1 MWKIILDKIVSK
13 VNEAVFTLGSIL
25 PNEIADMSGI
35 KQFSLS
41 VRYIEKINSK
51 IILKEDILIFVS
63 INDIIGKGL

>member
-1 MWKIILDKIVSK
+1 MGEIILDKIVSK

-25 PNEIADMSGI
+25 PNETADMSGI

-51 IILKEDILIFVS
+51 IILKEDILIFFQ
-63 INDIIGKGL
+63 